1 MLQAALDLAVA
12 SGMETRWP
20 AFGPGQRQL
29 AGSVRSMTAR
39 PDARRIKYRQGS
51 ISSSTMPACFS
62 RRKTNEII
70 VIFLALLIHTH
81 KMDMEIMNNTND
93 RIQLGRNLLSFIF
106 TTGLALGGI
115 VFIAYC
121 LRIGYFPQGI
131 SFGDSVLFIFLA
143 ISFGFLYSLFVLC
156 LTSLGITARP
166 LWHGLQ
172 KTKIFLSKKF
182 KTSPANEEQIYFTIE
197 KPEAP
202 LYILAAFGIFFIVLL
217 THFEWKGIATLVFCS
232 FICASMWSKHVQ
244 NAHSIHLLGQK
255 NDLLESESGHLTQLK
270 RMQPVFILMII
281 LTPLTFGGITGAFL
295 DGAMRMSN
303 LRIDS
308 AVVHIKEPY
317 TTLMSEN
324 GLVGDKS
331 NFGNEY
337 LKYSN
342 VNVLFQGIG
351 KNVVVEKNI
360 GKDVI
365 SLPIPAESIFI
376 VKAKKK

>member
-1 MLQAALDLAVA
+1 
-12 SGMETRWP
+12 
-20 AFGPGQRQL
+20 
-29 AGSVRSMTAR
+29 
-39 PDARRIKYRQGS
+39 
-51 ISSSTMPACFS
+51 MPACFS

-70 VIFLALLIHTH
+70 VIFLALLIHIH
-81 KMDMEIMNNTND
+81 KMDTEIMNNTND

-106 TTGLALGGI
+106 TTGLTLGGI

-172 KTKIFLSKKF
+172 KVSIFLRTKYQNIVGN
-182 KTSPANEEQIYFTIE
+182 TEEHTILTIE
-197 KPEAP
+197 KPYAP
-202 LYILAAFGIFFIVLL
+202 LYLFAAFGIFFIILL
-217 THFEWKGIATLVFCS
+217 SHLEWKSIAILVFCS
-232 FICASMWSKHVQ
+232 FICATMWSTYIQ
-244 NAHSIHLLGQK
+244 NRDSISILEQKDNISDDESRHLK
-255 NDLLESESGHLTQLK
+255 QLK
-270 RMQPVFILMII
+270 GIQPVILLFVL
-281 LTPLTFGGITGAFL
+281 LTPLAIGGVTGAFL

-303 LRIDS
+303 LRVDS

-317 TTLMSEN
+317 TTFMSEN
-324 GLVGDKS
+324 GFVGDKS
-331 NFGNEY
+331 NFDNKY